1 MKILYLGQNSG
12 TSKHRKDAL
21 VRLGHQV
28 VHLDPFALLP
38 WNRTISLW
46 QWRTGSLGLAE
57 VLRRRVLRSLGETG
71 SELATSG
78 MAGVDLS
85 PFDLAWIDQGSLVS
99 PRLVR
104 DLKASIPRVL
114 CYTIDDPFGG
124 RDKMRWRQFF
134 NALPSYDLLVVVRA
148 CNIQEAYD
156 HGAHKVL
163 RVFMSADEVAHAPR
177 QLTDDDRRQWQSE
190 VAFVGTAF
198 PERGPFLA
206 ELVRLGVPLTIYGNR
221 YQRLPQWPQLRPFWR
236 PTNADSAD
244 DYARAIDAAKVCLG
258 LLSKGNRDQHTT
270 RSMEI
275 PSLGGL
281 LCAERT
287 PEHLG
292 LYEEDH
298 EAVFW
303 DTPEECATN
312 CFALLADPERREAI
326 AAAGRQRYL
335 KNPWRNMA
343 VVQAIL
349 NAAMA
354 PSGGPDL
361 SPSSDEGSGTRVL
374 RDKLPLEAG
383 IGPADVYVN
392 HPSTR

>member
-1 MKILYLGQNSG
+1 MIPSAGATRCAGGSFSMRSPVTIFLSSFAPAIFKRPTITAPAKCCASSCPPMKSPTRRANSPTTTAGNGSPRSYLSVRPSRSAARFWPSSSG
-12 TSKHRKDAL
+12 WACHS
-21 VRLGHQV
+21 
-28 VHLDPFALLP
+28 
-38 WNRTISLW
+38 
-46 QWRTGSLGLAE
+46 
-57 VLRRRVLRSLGETG
+57 RSTET
-71 SELATSG
+71 ATSVCRSG
-78 MAGVDLS
+78 LCSGPSGV
-85 PFDLAWIDQGSLVS
+85 
-99 PRLVR
+99 
-104 DLKASIPRVL
+104 
-114 CYTIDDPFGG
+114 
-124 RDKMRWRQFF
+124 
-134 NALPSYDLLVVVRA
+134 
-148 CNIQEAYD
+148 
-156 HGAHKVL
+156 
-163 RVFMSADEVAHAPR
+163 
-177 QLTDDDRRQWQSE
+177 
-190 VAFVGTAF
+190 
-198 PERGPFLA
+198 
-206 ELVRLGVPLTIYGNR
+206 
-221 YQRLPQWPQLRPFWR
+221 